1 MAIDISSGALTALVG
16 LFGILIGTLIGP
28 YVNHKLNL
36 KNTRKDL
43 IFKKKLE
50 YFENIAE
57 NLEQNLR
64 LYKNS
69 ISKAENSKNKFND
82 ILNELKEKRKN
93 YLILASPLYFNVS
106 NLSERIM
113 DFVEAE
119 KVIFEYFPKLK
130 NKKQKDIIVKDL
142 KDKLKELIILRD
154 KILFEMRR
162 ELYKDK

>member
-1 MAIDISSGALTALVG
+1 MAIDISAGALTALVG
-16 LFGILIGTLIGP
+16 LFGVMVGTLIGP

-43 IFKKKLE
+43 LFKRKLE
-50 YFENIAE
+50 YFEKITE

-69 ISKAENSKNKFND
+69 IGEAEFSKNGLQK
-82 ILNELKEKRKN
+82 ILSKLKEKRKN
-93 YLILASPLYFNVS
+93 YLILASPLYFNIS
-106 NLSERIM
+106 NLSNRIT

-119 KVIFEYFPKLK
+119 KIIFEYFPKLK
-130 NKKQKDIIVKDL
+130 NKKQKDIIIKEL

-154 KILFEMRR
+154 KIIFEMKK
-162 ELYKDK
+162 ELYKK